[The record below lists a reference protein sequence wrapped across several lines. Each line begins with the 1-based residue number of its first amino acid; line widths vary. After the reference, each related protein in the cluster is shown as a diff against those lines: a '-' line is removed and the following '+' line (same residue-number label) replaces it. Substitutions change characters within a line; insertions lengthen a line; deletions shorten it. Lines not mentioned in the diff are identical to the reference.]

1 MQTARYHEIS
11 TAYFNQSR
19 KYKKVSEVVFSRAV
33 FDEVYRLSLTSW
45 HELMVI
51 INKKGFKISEIPF

>member
-11 TAYFNQSR
+11 TAYFTQSR
-19 KYKKVSEVVFSRAV
+19 KYKKVSEVFFSRAV